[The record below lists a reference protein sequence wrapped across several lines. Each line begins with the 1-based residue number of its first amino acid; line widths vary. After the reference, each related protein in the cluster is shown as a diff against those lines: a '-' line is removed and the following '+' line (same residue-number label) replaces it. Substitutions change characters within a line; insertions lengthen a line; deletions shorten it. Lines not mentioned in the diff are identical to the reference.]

1 LPAEDVRDNVEL
13 GYATTIHRAQ
23 GLTADVSMSVLHPGV
38 TREAAYVAMT
48 RGRAANHAY
57 VATDNADVD
66 HDGAPTPPADGARVL
81 RAILANS
88 GAELSATESLG
99 RSATTSRWRSPLSLQ
114 RTTRTPDQGRTP
126 SL

>member
-1 LPAEDVRDNVEL
+1 MA
-13 GYATTIHRAQ
+13 
-23 GLTADVSMSVLHPGV
+23 VLQPGV

-48 RGRAANHAY
+48 RGRTANYAY
-57 VATDNADVD
+57 VATDSADVD

-81 RAILANS
+81 RSILAHS

-99 RSATTSRWRSPLSLQ
+99 QKTATPAWKSSTSLQ
-114 RTTRTPDQGRTP
+114 QTTGTPDQGRTR